1 MCSPP
6 GNENLLFKKMEYLQT
21 LHPSSLQEALSLIDS
36 KYEIPEDVNENVLR
50 TLRKDTEM
58 QTFKQVFEQALS
70 FLINQIKRNWVNF
83 TRSVEK
89 LDNILGFRKTKDDYL
104 SLQCSFVRKSAQ
116 KWKHPSQRK
125 KNKFILLLLWGKG
138 EFFSRKFE

>member
-58 QTFKQVFEQALS
+58 QTFMVKFS
-70 FLINQIKRNWVNF
+70 N
-83 TRSVEK
+83 
-89 LDNILGFRKTKDDYL
+89 
-104 SLQCSFVRKSAQ
+104 
-116 KWKHPSQRK
+116 KHSP
-125 KNKFILLLLWGKG
+125 F
-138 EFFSRKFE
+138 

>member
-1 MCSPP
+1 
-6 GNENLLFKKMEYLQT
+6 MEYLQT

-70 FLINQIKRNWVNF
+70 FLINQIKRN
-83 TRSVEK
+83 
-89 LDNILGFRKTKDDYL
+89 
-104 SLQCSFVRKSAQ
+104 
-116 KWKHPSQRK
+116 
-125 KNKFILLLLWGKG
+125 
-138 EFFSRKFE
+138 